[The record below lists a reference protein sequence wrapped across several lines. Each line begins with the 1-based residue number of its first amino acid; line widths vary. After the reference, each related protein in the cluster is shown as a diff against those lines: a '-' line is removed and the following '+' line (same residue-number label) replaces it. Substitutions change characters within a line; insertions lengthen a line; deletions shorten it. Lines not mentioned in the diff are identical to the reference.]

1 MQNAVPDGKGA
12 MAAVLG
18 LDAEKIEAAIAGI
31 EGVSIANYNCP
42 GQIVITGWKE
52 SVEQAG
58 AVLKDAGAKRV
69 LPLNVSGPFHSPML
83 QEAAGQLKEV
93 LDQIECSP
101 LQIPYVTNVTG
112 RYVSDIEET
121 KELLIQQIAAPV
133 RWQQSVEEM
142 IRQGVDTFV
151 EIGPGRTLSGF
162 LRKISRDVKVYQ
174 VSTWE
179 DIEKAGKELC

>member
-1 MQNAVPDGKGA
+1 MFTTSDPVCD
-12 MAAVLG
+12 
-18 LDAEKIEAAIAGI
+18 
-31 EGVSIANYNCP
+31 
-42 GQIVITGWKE
+42 
-52 SVEQAG
+52 
-58 AVLKDAGAKRV
+58 
-69 LPLNVSGPFHSPML
+69 
-83 QEAAGQLKEV
+83 
-93 LDQIECSP
+93 ECDR
-101 LQIPYVTNVTG
+101 

-162 LRKISRDVKVYQ
+162 LRKINRDVKVYQ